1 MILAA
6 EWVARYGFG
15 CRHYTSCCCSDCGLS
30 NDGYCTLYCNV
41 LTSQYLV
48 FDVFNSCRQHHGNQ
62 VHWQHGLYWL
72 WWSTWNVSRSSR

>member
-41 LTSQYLV
+41 L
-48 FDVFNSCRQHHGNQ
+48 
-62 VHWQHGLYWL
+62 
-72 WWSTWNVSRSSR
+72 